1 MAVAARP
8 GPSDARVPCPL
19 CGGLVHPIAG
29 KCKHCK
35 AELTGYHSA
44 RPAASAPLPSL
55 HKPAASNGHH
65 PPTQPPTNGHA
76 HAPIGAGAVATAQE
90 VQPQPVLPPRPTTR
104 SHTAEPAASAWRSWP
119 VFVIVLAMIAIV
131 VAVVLMVWPAA
142 AARAGDSGKRLLP
155 PPAPDRMPTTVP
167 EKPTVPDRQP
177 TLPDRHNKGAAPR
190 ATAPDPWAPG
200 AVTPSPPDP
209 AATPD
214 DDQDDD
220 LSFTDP
226 LSDPHVARGL
236 KLNRPGTLFATMV
249 VHLCRKMIACGL
261 DDPMVTS
268 QCDRFSR
275 AIPAPLPSCPAATR
289 CYQHIDAMPCG
300 SQPTTLARVGQL
312 LRQFSDCGDAIR
324 C

>member
-55 HKPAASNGHH
+55 HKPAGSNGHS
-65 PPTQPPTNGHA
+65 PQTNGHA
-76 HAPIGAGAVATAQE
+76 APAPIAAAVATAQE
-90 VQPQPVLPPRPTTR
+90 VQPVLPPRPTTR
-104 SHTAEPAASAWRSWP
+104 SHTAEPATSGWRSWP
-119 VFVIVLAMIAIV
+119 VLVIVLAMIAIV
-131 VAVVLMVWPAA
+131 VAVVLMMWPAA

-155 PPAPDRMPTTVP
+155 PPAPDRMPRTVP
-167 EKPTVPDRQP
+167 KGSIQPDRQPTVPDRN
-177 TLPDRHNKGAAPR
+177 NKGTAPR

-200 AVTPSPPDP
+200 AVVPSPPDP
-209 AATPD
+209 AASPD
-214 DDQDDD
+214 DDQADDD

-236 KLNRPGTLFATMV
+236 RLNRPGTLFATMV

-268 QCDRFSR
+268 QCDRFAR
-275 AIPAPLPSCPAATR
+275 AIPAPTPNCPAATR
-289 CYQHIDAMPCG
+289 CYQHIDAMACG

-312 LRQFSDCGDAIR
+312 LRQFSDCSDAIR